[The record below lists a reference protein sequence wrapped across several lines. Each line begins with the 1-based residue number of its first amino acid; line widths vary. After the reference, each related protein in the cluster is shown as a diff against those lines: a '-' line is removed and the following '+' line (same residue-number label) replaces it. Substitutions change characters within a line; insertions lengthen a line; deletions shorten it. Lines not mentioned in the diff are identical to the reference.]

1 MELIGKTI
9 KCEGR
14 FIRMMDLSYKDHHG
28 NLRNWE
34 AVERVNCDGVTVIVP
49 ITDKGEL
56 LLIRQFRPVLNN
68 YVVEFPAGLN
78 EENENPFT
86 AAKRELIEET
96 GYTSDEFIKL
106 ADGPVSSGMSTE
118 TLHVLL
124 AKGVYPASEEIK
136 ALHPP
141 DETENIEIILAPFE
155 KAFETIS
162 GYSDRGDLIDLK
174 IYGFV
179 ELARKYL

>member
-1 MELIGKTI
+1 MELISKKI

-14 FIRMMDLSYKDHHG
+14 FIRMMDLSYKDHRG

-34 AVERVNCDGVTVIVP
+34 AVERVNCDGVTVVVP
-49 ITDKGEL
+49 VTNKGEL

-78 EENENPFT
+78 EKDESPLV

-96 GYTSDEFIKL
+96 GYTADDFIKL

-124 AKGVYPASEEIK
+124 AKEVYPASEKVK

-141 DETENIEIILAPFE
+141 DETENIEIILTPFE

-162 GYSDRGDLIDLK
+162 DYSSRGDLIDLK

-179 ELARKYL
+179 ELAKRYL